1 MSSGMVGVSDGV
13 HLPRRRA
20 GTRAD
25 YEFMLRLH
33 IRPHFG
39 AAKVPG
45 LGGAGDAPVQGL
57 DIAASRASSSS
68 PCGSPPASTIPTE
81 RNRHETQYNFH
92 SQIAGSTA
100 SAKCDDNG

>member
-25 YEFMLRLH
+25 YESMLRLH

-45 LGGAGDAPVQGL
+45 LGGPVMRRCK
-57 DIAASRASSSS
+57 ASTS
-68 PCGSPPASTIPTE
+68 PLPARPRVPPADRRRRRPSLP
-81 RNRHETQYNFH
+81 RQQGGRRVVAHVQPGAALGH
-92 SQIAGSTA
+92 AQGRR
-100 SAKCDDNG
+100 